1 MRNFVETARQE
12 RLWRAAGISLAIL
25 AVILMALHLV
35 AVFTES
41 INWDEFAFLFRGD
54 LTLHTGS
61 LHSGGRPGLA
71 LLALL
76 PFASGCDDSVSAI
89 RSARLLWSIVTF
101 ASVAGLFYL
110 LRNAIPLPSESEP
123 RWHRAAFA
131 VAFLVLVPVWLR
143 WSLQVRTDQWAIA
156 FTLWG
161 GVCLLASKDRA
172 SWLSNRPL
180 AGGLMMCGY
189 LATQKAIYVW
199 ALVGIVVLGHHLIA
213 LEWRWKR
220 ELGRAGLLLLGGAL
234 VHGVSDFG
242 KHLFNEPYTPL
253 GTGVGPGIFEVFAL
267 YRRWV
272 GFHVYKAMLPTLRP
286 HIFFLGVLI
295 ATSSWAIYERLFRSK
310 QPPRVTRWQELVVAW
325 ALLALGYKIMT
336 FHASAFPYFWL
347 TVGLFPAA
355 AVFFAYGPAAEL
367 AGKPRIVGVLAFG
380 LWVMLAVPSL
390 GQAFSLLADTQEI
403 QRNSLAF
410 VDRNFAPEDRGFH
423 PESALACRDDPD
435 PFPTFMSTHIRFILG
450 KNPENRRD
458 FIHEFRDRPVKFIL
472 GSFRRRQFPSHIRK
486 FWNTHYVSYWPGVD
500 IPGYRFKG
508 KANTQH
514 HFESFVEG
522 TYRWRV
528 RPDTEPARVVVD
540 GVVLAP
546 GGLFEL
552 ERGPHQL
559 TLLDDTEKG
568 VLVYKV
574 EDDWNLA
581 GGVFYSKAMRREF
594 QPGRKRKKKKK

>member
-1 MRNFVETARQE
+1 MKTARQE
-12 RLWRAAGISLAIL
+12 RLWGAAGISLAIL
-25 AVILMALHLV
+25 AVILAALHLV

-54 LTLHTGS
+54 RTVHTGS

-76 PFASGCDDSVSAI
+76 PFASGCDGSVSAI

-110 LRNAIPLPSESEP
+110 LRNAIPLPTESEP

-161 GVCLLASKDRA
+161 GVCLLASKERS
-172 SWLSNRPL
+172 SWLAAL
-180 AGGLMMCGY
+180 AGPLMLCGY
-189 LATQKAIYVW
+189 LATQKAIYVS
-199 ALVGIVVLGHHLIA
+199 ALVGTVVLGHHLIA

-220 ELGRAGLLLLGGAL
+220 ELGRAGLMLLGGAMVYGIYKL
-234 VHGVSDFG
+234 GVS
-242 KHLFNEPYTPL
+242 LFNQPYTPISAGIGL
-253 GTGVGPGIFEVFAL
+253 NIFEVFAW
-267 YRRWV
+267 YRKWV
-272 GFHVYKAMLPTLRP
+272 GFRVYEAMLPTLWP
-286 HIFFLGVLI
+286 HMIFLGVLI
-295 ATSSWAIYERLFRSK
+295 ATSSWAIYERLFRK
-310 QPPRVTRWQELVVAW
+310 GQPPRVTRWQELVVAW
-325 ALLALGYKIMT
+325 ALFALGYRIMT

-347 TVGLFPAA
+347 TLGLFPAA

-367 AGKPRIVGVLAFG
+367 AGKPRIVGLLAFG
-380 LWVMLAVPSL
+380 LWTTLAIPSL
-390 GQAFSLLADTQEI
+390 GQALSLVADTQEI

-423 PESALACRDDPD
+423 PESALVCRDDPD
-435 PFPTFMSTHIRFILG
+435 PFPTYMTPHITFILG
-450 KNPENRRD
+450 KNPQNRRD
-458 FIHEFRDRPVKFIL
+458 FIQGFRERPVKFIL
-472 GSFRRRQFPSHIRK
+472 GSFRRRQFPKDIRE
-486 FWNTHYVSYWPGVD
+486 FWRTHYVNYWPGVD
-500 IPGYRFKG
+500 IPGFNIRG
-508 KANTQH
+508 KANTQLR
-514 HFESFVEG
+514 FDSFVEG

-528 RPDTEPARVVVD
+528 PPNKERARVVVD
-540 GVVLAP
+540 GVELAP
-546 GGLFEL
+546 NGLIEL

-559 TLLDDTEKG
+559 TFLDDVKNG
-568 VLVYKV
+568 VLVFKV

-581 GGVFYSKAMRREF
+581 GGPFYSRAMLREIK
-594 QPGRKRKKKKK
+594 PTGKKRENR